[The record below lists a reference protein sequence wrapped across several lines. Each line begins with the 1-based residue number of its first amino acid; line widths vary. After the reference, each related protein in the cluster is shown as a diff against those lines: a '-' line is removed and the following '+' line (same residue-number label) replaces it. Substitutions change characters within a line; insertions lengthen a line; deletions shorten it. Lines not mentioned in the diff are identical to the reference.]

1 MRPFP
6 AWIKYVR
13 EAGLPTTLSEE
24 NADEG
29 RLEELAAKCTMDGPV
44 GGLEKLG
51 KEDVVRILNL
61 AR

>member
-1 MRPFP
+1 M
-6 AWIKYVR
+6 KYVR